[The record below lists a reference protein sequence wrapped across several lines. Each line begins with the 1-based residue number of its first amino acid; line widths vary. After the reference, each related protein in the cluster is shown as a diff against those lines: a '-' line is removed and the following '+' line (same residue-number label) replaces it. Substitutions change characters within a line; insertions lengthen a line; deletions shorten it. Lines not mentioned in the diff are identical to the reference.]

1 MDKIAIDIGGTFMRV
16 ALFHNEQMIKMVKE
30 RTPKTKREFIKELV
44 CLIHEVKDS
53 QKIKGI
59 GIGIPGPAD
68 YKKGVIINPPNLPLR
83 NVNLKKILQKKIKT
97 KIIFEN
103 DARCVA
109 LAEKYFGVKRA
120 NFLVITLGTGVGG
133 GIIVNNEL
141 CTGNGNA
148 GEIGHMILQYLPH
161 KRKNHEINNPGSFE
175 LLASGEAMR
184 KKAKMLLG
192 QPLTAKQLKDSAR
205 RGNKKAQ
212 QILEETTLYLAIG
225 ISNLIHIFN
234 PEIIV
239 LSGGV
244 KEAGDYFLDKVKSKL
259 ETLNSTKTKIIWT
272 RMDEPGLLGAS
283 TLIK

>member
-68 YKKGVIINPPNLPLR
+68 YKKGVIINPPN
-83 NVNLKKILQKKIKT
+83 
-97 KIIFEN
+97 
-103 DARCVA
+103 
-109 LAEKYFGVKRA
+109 
-120 NFLVITLGTGVGG
+120 
-133 GIIVNNEL
+133 
-141 CTGNGNA
+141 
-148 GEIGHMILQYLPH
+148 LPH